1 MSTEVKTKSTRTPRN
16 YDSILAGA
24 KSLTLKE
31 RADLVNALVAVNKA
45 EAEKKKADADEA
57 MKLVG

>member
-1 MSTEVKTKSTRTPRN
+1 MTDIKKTRTPRN

>member
-1 MSTEVKTKSTRTPRN
+1 MTDIKKTRTPRN

-31 RADLVNALVAVNKA
+31 RADLVNALVVVNKA